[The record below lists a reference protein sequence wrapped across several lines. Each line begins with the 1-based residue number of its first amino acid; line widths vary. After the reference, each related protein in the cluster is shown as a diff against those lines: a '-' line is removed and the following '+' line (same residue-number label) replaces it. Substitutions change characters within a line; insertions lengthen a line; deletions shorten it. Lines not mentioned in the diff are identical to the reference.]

1 MRNSIVA
8 GVLIA
13 VLTAMGGMIVTIN
26 SRQFEAQAN
35 MVTQEE
41 FRFELVNMNEGID
54 RRLDNIERMV
64 RVLFEREREQL
75 LRENQ

>member
-1 MRNSIVA
+1 MRNGIVA

-26 SRQFEAQAN
+26 SRQFEAQAQ

-41 FRFELVNMNEGID
+41 FRFEVVQLNDRID
-54 RRLDNIERMV
+54 SRLDNIERMV
-64 RVLFEREREQL
+64 RVLFERERQNI
-75 LRENQ
+75 LREK

>member
-1 MRNSIVA
+1 MRNGIVA

-26 SRQFEAQAN
+26 SRQFEAQAQ

-41 FRFELVNMNEGID
+41 FRFELVQFNDRID
-54 RRLDNIERMV
+54 GRLDNIERMV
-64 RVLFEREREQL
+64 RVLFERERQNI
-75 LRENQ
+75 LRDK

>member
-1 MRNSIVA
+1 MRNGIVA

-26 SRQFEAQAN
+26 SRQFEAQAQ

-41 FRFELVNMNEGID
+41 FRFELVQFND
-54 RRLDNIERMV
+54 RFDGRLDNIERMV
-64 RVLFEREREQL
+64 RVLFERERQNI
-75 LRENQ
+75 LRDK

>member
-1 MRNSIVA
+1 MRNSIIA
-8 GVLIA
+8 GILIA

-41 FRFELVNMNEGID
+41 FRFEIVNMNENID
-54 RRLDNIERMV
+54 GRLDNIERMV
-64 RVLFEREREQL
+64 RVLFERQREDL